1 MTDQSQNNTKDKRP
15 GRISWLVKPQNLS
28 LVQWQRALRRQVAQE
43 EQMDCREVDAENLPG
58 EYEVTNS
65 WKTQTY
71 KVVFRGEDCAWN
83 YCSCMDFKTSHLGTC
98 KHIEKVKQWVF
109 QNGLPVHTE
118 LPPYSS
124 VYLSYTEGRQ
134 VKIRVGSYCRKEFLA
149 LAAQY
154 FDEDGVMLPRMLDEF
169 NILFIEGR
177 KIDPSFR
184 FYQDAIDYII
194 EQRERKY
201 REEIVKGYT
210 DEKLD
215 SLLSTKLF
223 PYQKEGVKFA
233 FRCGRSIIADEMG
246 LGKTVQAI
254 ATAEMLRDAS

>member
-1 MTDQSQNNTKDKRP
+1 MASNSTDSKNHK
-15 GRISWLVKPQNLS
+15 ISWLVKPQNLS

-124 VYLSYTEGRQ
+124 V
-134 VKIRVGSYCRKEFLA
+134 
-149 LAAQY
+149 
-154 FDEDGVMLPRMLDEF
+154 
-169 NILFIEGR
+169 
-177 KIDPSFR
+177 
-184 FYQDAIDYII
+184 
-194 EQRERKY
+194 
-201 REEIVKGYT
+201 
-210 DEKLD
+210 
-215 SLLSTKLF
+215 
-223 PYQKEGVKFA
+223 
-233 FRCGRSIIADEMG
+233 
-246 LGKTVQAI
+246 
-254 ATAEMLRDAS
+254 